1 MLRMY
6 HAGCAWS
13 TTKWASK
20 DRKPRHRGIFS
31 TVTRLWKC
39 GCEWALE
46 GLSCRVHPWVVGAGH
61 QLVLSIWCGISLHK
75 KTSILHHY
83 RSFCCNFFLFFFS
96 PFATQNSIS
105 FRADL
110 LFLSFVAPFFSG
122 TCQAAV
128 LHGAAEREGSQL
140 HLFQMPGPMGHLWPR
155 LDFIHRD
162 LWVFPKI
169 VVPPNHP
176 FWKRVFHNKP
186 SILGHPYFWKHPY
199 DLTCESYLVT
209 IDSCVRS
216 LGMLHMFT
224 SIALT
229 SRRWCCGM
237 VIASFPSSPTLRWLA
252 GKRAGNKEARWGR
265 GSFHFQKRETLQALL
280 RFNTFAEES
289 FRHIFFKKIYQQKA
303 FICSTL
309 QGKTIS

>member
-39 GCEWALE
+39 GCEWLWKVSHVEYILE
-46 GLSCRVHPWVVGAGH
+46 LLG
-61 QLVLSIWCGISLHK
+61 QDTSLFLAFDAEFHCTK
-75 KTSILHHY
+75 NQHSSPLQI
-83 RSFCCNFFLFFFS
+83 FCCNFFLFFFH
-96 PFATQNSIS
+96 
-105 FRADL
+105 L
-110 LFLSFVAPFFSG
+110 LQHKTVFLSELTCCFWVRSTFFSG

-169 VVPPNHP
+169 VVPP
-176 FWKRVFHNKP
+176 KS
-186 SILGHPYFWKHPY
+186 SILKEG
-199 DLTCESYLVT
+199 
-209 IDSCVRS
+209 
-216 LGMLHMFT
+216 
-224 SIALT
+224 
-229 SRRWCCGM
+229 
-237 VIASFPSSPTLRWLA
+237 FP
-252 GKRAGNKEARWGR
+252 
-265 GSFHFQKRETLQALL
+265 
-280 RFNTFAEES
+280 
-289 FRHIFFKKIYQQKA
+289 
-303 FICSTL
+303 
-309 QGKTIS
+309 